1 MNSIIQSLV
10 STGFIS
16 RTSLCLLFA
25 LLGTSGLHAQ
35 MSAAEHASHHPG
47 ASSAKAGVGPP
58 GGMGP
63 PAGAGPSGGMGG
75 MMGGGMGGMMDG
87 MMEKMGAPKPR
98 DLYPTLMSLPVLTP
112 EQRTEVETQAT
123 QRVGSGVA
131 LMGQGFDTLSMAANT
146 DDYAS
151 MRDATATIQEGL
163 AQLNS
168 GLAARQALAEGKAP
182 RSVALEWF
190 KREMNLLPPASMER
204 DHILGG
210 SAFHLVTIAILGGF
224 AVVMVWMYFFKMRR
238 ASELMKALAR
248 PGATAPAP
256 APAGATPKVADTTPA
271 PSTLPSKPAEP
282 PEFPAMK
289 SRTQPVTKW
298 SGKLRVCRIFDE
310 TPGVKTF
317 RLAAENDLALPF
329 TYFPGQFATV
339 AFQIGGKQVQRS
351 YTIASSPTQS
361 HYCALTIKR
370 EEQGLVSRHMHDQIK
385 EGDLVDVSAPLGKFT
400 FTGEEAESIVL
411 IAGGVGITPMMS
423 VIRYLTDIGWK
434 KEIFFLYCCRTT
446 LDFIFREELEQLQER
461 HGNLNVIATMTRSSG
476 TVWMGLKG
484 RFKAELLDHL
494 VPEIATRRIHVCG
507 PAPMMDAVVGM
518 LKELRVPD
526 ELVKTEAFGPAKKP
540 SKKVAPADASA
551 SADAAAKVDLP
562 TVSFTK
568 SGKTAPLAPGDTVL
582 EAAESVGV
590 EIESSCLSGQCGL
603 CKVKMLSGNVH
614 MACDDALSDE
624 DKTDGVILACQAK
637 AEENLEIEA

>member
-1 MNSIIQSLV
+1 M
-10 STGFIS
+10 
-16 RTSLCLLFA
+16 A
-25 LLGTSGLHAQ
+25 AGLAAQ
-35 MSAAEHASHHPG
+35 TPEEHASHHPG
-47 ASSAKAGVGPP
+47 ASGAKVGVGPP
-58 GGMGP
+58 DGMGP

-131 LMGQGFDTLSMAANT
+131 LMGQGLDTLSMAANT
-146 DDYAS
+146 DDYAT

-168 GLAARQALAEGKAP
+168 GLAARQALVEGKAP

-190 KREMNLLPPASMER
+190 KREMDLLPPASMER

-238 ASELMKALAR
+238 ASELMKALAT

-256 APAGATPKVADTTPA
+256 APSAPSPKAADTAPA
-271 PSTLPSKPAEP
+271 TEALPSKPAEP

-329 TYFPGQFATV
+329 TYYPGQFATV
-339 AFQIGGKQVQRS
+339 AFQIDGKQAQRS

-446 LDFIFREELEQLQER
+446 HDFIFREELEQLQER

-484 RFKAELLDHL
+484 RFSAELLDHL

-518 LKELRVPD
+518 LKELKVPD
-526 ELVKTEAFGPAKKP
+526 ELVKTEAFGPARKP
-540 SKKVAPADASA
+540 SKKVAPADAQAPA
-551 SADAAAKVDLP
+551 SADDSAKEEQP

-568 SGKTAPLAPGDTVL
+568 SGKTAPLAPEDTVL

-590 EIESSCLSGQCGL
+590 EIDSSCLSGQCGL
-603 CKVKMLSGNVH
+603 CKVKMLSGKVH

-624 DKTDGVILACQAK
+624 DKSNGVILACQAT
-637 AEENLEIEA
+637 ATENLEIEA